1 MNPDV
6 TEAVA
11 ALVRRG
17 TLGPAQARVFS
28 RVARRRLVSVHAEL
42 RLLAY
47 AGVLLVMAG
56 VGELVRQ
63 NLERIGPLA
72 IATALALCALACLL
86 WVARTAPAFS
96 WGEVASPHLALD
108 YVLLL
113 GALLVGA
120 DLAFAE
126 VNFTALGDAWPWH
139 LLLVAL
145 FFAGLA
151 FRYDSRILLS
161 LALSTF
167 AAWRGV
173 STGRLEHA
181 LWVGG
186 ESLVRVNAAGCG
198 LLFLAVGAA
207 LRGRSWKPHFE
218 PVATHLGWLLLLG
231 AVGSALGTSAG
242 SRFALILIVLAGIL
256 AALAC
261 RQRRFSLIAMAVVAA
276 YAGLSALAV
285 RALGGNVA
293 VFWWFAVTPLW
304 VVALLFVA
312 HRYVQEPA

>member
-56 VGELVRQ
+56 VGALVRQ
-63 NLERIGPLA
+63 NLDRIGPLA
-72 IATALALCALACLL
+72 IAAALSLGALACLL

-96 WGEVASPHLALD
+96 RGEVASSHLAID

-126 VNFTALGDAWPWH
+126 VKLTVLGDAWPWH
-139 LLLVAL
+139 LLILAL
-145 FFAGLA
+145 FYALLA
-151 FRYDSRILLS
+151 FRYDSRVLLS

-173 STGRLEHA
+173 STARLEQA
-181 LWVGG
+181 LWIGG
-186 ESLVRVNAAGCG
+186 EGPVRVNAAGCG
-198 LLFLAVGAA
+198 LLFLAGGAF
-207 LRGRSWKPHFE
+207 LRRRSCKAHFE
-218 PVATHLGWLLLLG
+218 QVTTHVGWLLLLG
-231 AVGSALGTSAG
+231 AAGSALGTPAG
-242 SRFALILIVLAGIL
+242 SLFGVILIGLAGIL
-256 AALAC
+256 AALAY

-285 RALGGNVA
+285 RALAGDVA
-293 VFWWFAVTPLW
+293 VFWWFAVTPLML
-304 VVALLFVA
+304 VAILFVA
-312 HRYVQEPA
+312 HRYVREPA